1 MKKAFTLV
9 EMLIVVVVIVT
20 LMTMTFKL
28 SSINGANSK
37 RNKTVSKLQKV
48 ENCLSGYYAAF
59 GTYPAVGLHG
69 SRNPFL
75 KVSTHGI
82 QNLDEEENKNIFN
95 WDVNKFKLWVQ
106 SDFDG
111 KYYQNEENNAW
122 RQVQAACRSQPV
134 SCKFPF
140 PRNYGELVQAHSEQ
154 LMAEAADSGSM
165 SQERK
170 AMFAAGFD
178 DGVTSNLGRFNPY
191 QKESDWREL
200 QLFQFGLISFL
211 LPRYRM
217 MMQSDDTLYDDFAQ
231 WKANND
237 LPCDPIDGGKFRD
250 WKRVCHYAQST
261 MRTDLKHIDNI
272 PSQAQC
278 ARWLPNLAGCV
289 YSPHSLKMYGVDLR
303 EEEDGGFSTE
313 MEIYSPGGY
322 DNSSTAQQYVLDF
335 CTIRDGWWNEI
346 FYYSPPP
353 YQTYVVWSAGPNKRT
368 FPPWIARDKL
378 GQKENQCIGAWTEDD
393 IMSMSH

>member
-1 MKKAFTLV
+1 
-9 EMLIVVVVIVT
+9 MLIVVVVIVT

-37 RNKTVSKLQKV
+37 RNTTVSRLQRV

-59 GTYPAVGLHG
+59 GTYPPVGLHG

-82 QNLDEEENKNIFN
+82 QNLDGDENREIFN
-95 WDVNKFKLWVQ
+95 WDPEKFRRGDWDK
-106 SDFDG
+106 
-111 KYYQNEENNAW
+111 NENEAW
-122 RQVQAACRSQPV
+122 QQVQAACRSQPV

-140 PRNYGELVQAHSEQ
+140 PRNYGDVVQAHSEQ
-154 LMAEAADSGSM
+154 LMAEAEESGSM

-191 QKESDWREL
+191 QKDSDWREL
-200 QLFQFGLISFL
+200 QLFQFGLMSFL
-211 LPRYRM
+211 LPRYRV

-261 MRTDLKHIDNI
+261 MRSDLKHIDNI

-278 ARWLPNLAGCV
+278 ARWLPNLAGTV
-289 YSPHSLKMYGVDLR
+289 YSPHSIKVYGVDLLDS
-303 EEEDGGFSTE
+303 EDGGFTTE
-313 MEIYSPGGY
+313 TEIYSPGGY
-322 DNSSTAQQYVLDF
+322 DNESTAQQYVLDF
-335 CTIRDGWWNEI
+335 CTIRDGWWHEI

-353 YQTYVVWSAGPNKRT
+353 YQTYVVWSAGANNRT

-378 GQKENQCIGAWTEDD
+378 GQKENQCIGAWIEDD